1 MCVEKCCLDI
11 NDAGAKLVFLPTFG
25 TMRWENCVQLTFALK
40 TQQWKLLNG
49 LGQQTNR
56 FKTRTKITQ
65 KNSGGIA
72 IWWCNITDHCS
83 GTSWWVIQARNII
96 PGGKERT
103 LTQVDISKKSRR
115 QHKLSIEEAQGKK
128 YPKKNTKK
136 NKVWWPL
143 QFLCFCY
150 KIN

>member
-1 MCVEKCCLDI
+1 MLSGHQWCRRKI
-11 NDAGAKLVFLPTFG
+11 GIPSYFWHNAAGKLRAVNICI
-25 TMRWENCVQLTFALK
+25 ENTTVK
-40 TQQWKLLNG
+40 TSQRTI

-143 QFLCFCY
+143 QFLCFCN